1 MAAKQIPK
9 EDSSSLEST
18 CSSEY
23 EFPVA
28 PRRQIRKLPRRAL
41 DWKIDH
47 LSTLG
52 VYYDAN
58 ATDLSNFVSVLKD
71 RRDIQFHGLDR
82 LPEIRQKLLRCTE
95 DCWKFSFDFDKEH
108 GQGIPGEIQ
117 QTQNAMKEFEENKDN
132 LETRLQTEESEESK
146 SRRRTNILLQS
157 GEDFKSIF
165 YRWRTNLIDFWTY
178 FSMILVRWWKP
189 RQKEGRF
196 THLFMAFSK
205 ICLLYPEPGKMY
217 PESICI
223 RGVDVRG
230 TPAVRFVTLPTTT
243 PPTVGSF
250 LQLIVVT
257 EVKQCN
263 AFKGSYYA
271 ETFTYKNVSEEALG
285 QHGVQLLM
293 ERDSS
298 FFRPNVVGILCIGTK
313 IIFTYLDINQEHYEE
328 LLEKSKEINGT
339 NKARISYTRPFDY
352 MDIRDR
358 HEILEL
364 FFWFGFVQSKVNR
377 N

>member
-1 MAAKQIPK
+1 MITSIPNITATTCK
-9 EDSSSLEST
+9 ITEISQPLSS
-18 CSSEY
+18 
-23 EFPVA
+23 F
-28 PRRQIRKLPRRAL
+28 R
-41 DWKIDH
+41 
-47 LSTLG
+47 
-52 VYYDAN
+52 
-58 ATDLSNFVSVLKD
+58 
-71 RRDIQFHGLDR
+71 
-82 LPEIRQKLLRCTE
+82 
-95 DCWKFSFDFDKEH
+95 
-108 GQGIPGEIQ
+108 
-117 QTQNAMKEFEENKDN
+117 
-132 LETRLQTEESEESK
+132 
-146 SRRRTNILLQS
+146 
-157 GEDFKSIF
+157 
-165 YRWRTNLIDFWTY
+165 
-178 FSMILVRWWKP
+178 
-189 RQKEGRF
+189 
-196 THLFMAFSK
+196 
-205 ICLLYPEPGKMY
+205 PGKMY

-263 AFKGSYYA
+263 AFKGSYNA

-328 LLEKSKEINGT
+328 LLEKSKEINGK

-352 MDIRDR
+352 MDLCDR

-364 FFWFGFVQSKVNR
+364 FFWFGFVQSKVNH